1 MKKIAYIFIVL
12 LFASCD
18 SKNAPDC
25 FKNAGDSIEKAFTV
39 APFTKITVFKNI
51 ELIVTDAPSQSV
63 KVETGENLMDKISVI
78 VESGRLLIND
88 NNGCNLTRDYGLTKV
103 YISAPNLTEIRN
115 SSQFTVR
122 SNGTLNYPNLDLL
135 SEDDSGDFYNN
146 GIFNLEVNA
155 SNLFVVINNTTTTYV
170 SGTTTNLRV
179 NHASGDGRFEGRNL
193 IADNVNVYHRGTN
206 NIIVNPQLK
215 LTANL
220 LSTGD
225 VISVTTPPV
234 LDVQEQFDGRVI
246 FE

>member
-1 MKKIAYIFIVL
+1 MKKITYIFIVL

-18 SKNAPDC
+18 NNNAPDC
-25 FKNAGDSIEKAFTV
+25 FKNAGDIIEKEITV
-39 APFTKITVFKNI
+39 APFTKITAFKNI
-51 ELIVTDAPSQSV
+51 ELIVTDALAQSV
-63 KVETGENLMDKISVI
+63 KIETGENLMDEIAVT
-78 VESGRLLIND
+78 VENGRLLIND

-103 YISAPNLTEIRN
+103 YVSVPNLTEIRN

-122 SNGTLNYPNLDLL
+122 SNGVLNYPDLNLL

-155 SNLFVVINNTTTTYV
+155 NRIFIVINNTTTAYI

-179 NHASGDGRFEGRNL
+179 YHASGDGRFEGRNL

-206 NIIVNPQLK
+206 DIIVNPQLK

-234 LDVQEQFDGRVI
+234 LDIQEQFDGRVI

>member
-1 MKKIAYIFIVL
+1 MKKIAYIFIIL

-18 SKNAPDC
+18 NDNAPDC
-25 FKNAGDSIEKAFTV
+25 FKNAGDIIEKEIIVT
-39 APFTKITVFKNI
+39 PFTEITVFKNI
-51 ELIVTDAPSQSV
+51 ELIVTDGLDYTV
-63 KVETGENLMDKISVI
+63 KVETGENLIDEVTAV
-78 VESGRLLIND
+78 VENGRLLIND

-103 YISAPNLTEIRN
+103 YVSAPNLTKIRN

-122 SNGTLNYPNLDLL
+122 SNGVLNYPDLALL

-155 SNLFVVINNTTTTYV
+155 TNISVVINNTTTVYI

-193 IADNVNVYHRGTN
+193 IADNVTIYHRGSNDIT
-206 NIIVNPQLK
+206 VNPQVSLK
-215 LTANL
+215 GSLV
-220 LSTGD
+220 STGN
-225 VISVTTPPV
+225 VISVNTPPTIV
-234 LDVQEQFDGRVI
+234 VNELFDGRVI